1 MQRRSMIRR
10 AMAIAVAA
18 STTLTMVGPA
28 IPARAATGTLRLFA
42 QNSEVTLRHREGRPA
57 FLNAGIY
64 AAAEGGRFEIHANR
78 ADYASPI
85 VGSQWADGA
94 WVQDLDPALLSGWD
108 GLLSFLHV
116 RVKNP
121 AGNVIIDQ
129 DLDWC
134 PVGWDNQRVDDSGPD
149 VQRMPFGG
157 CYVMPFAL
165 GTVMGL
171 DQGWASPVSSRYGG
185 GEPVVITGRD
195 GAYRV
200 TYSFPRN
207 VIDTFGFDPDHASAK
222 VTVNVE
228 TGRHRASSERRTS
241 ASDQEPAPRVPT
253 DADPD
258 PSTVPDLIPTPAWSM
273 RVTRPREGGEFL
285 AFASNIWN
293 AGPSPMVVEGFRR
306 PDSDVMDAYEYFYD
320 GDTAVSRAP
329 VGEFEFD
336 TRDGHHH
343 WHMDQFVQYDLLNAD
358 QSQIV
363 RSTKQSFCLV
373 PTDAIDITVDN
384 AEWRPDNFGGLGTAC
399 GGSNAIWI
407 REVLPVGWGDTYYQY
422 VAGQSFPI
430 RRLPNGRYYVRV
442 TANPTGEMIEAST
455 DNNVSLRRVV
465 LRGTPGHRRVIV
477 PPHQLVDS
485 EGCRFC

>member
-1 MQRRSMIRR
+1 MEPAAPAARCFVREGALPVQRRSMIRR

-94 WVQDLDPALLSGWD
+94 RVQDLDPALLSGWD

-129 DLDWC
+129 YLDWC

-285 AFASNIWN
+285 AFASNIW
-293 AGPSPMVVEGFRR
+293 
-306 PDSDVMDAYEYFYD
+306 
-320 GDTAVSRAP
+320 
-329 VGEFEFD
+329 
-336 TRDGHHH
+336 
-343 WHMDQFVQYDLLNAD
+343 
-358 QSQIV
+358 
-363 RSTKQSFCLV
+363 
-373 PTDAIDITVDN
+373 
-384 AEWRPDNFGGLGTAC
+384 
-399 GGSNAIWI
+399 
-407 REVLPVGWGDTYYQY
+407 
-422 VAGQSFPI
+422 
-430 RRLPNGRYYVRV
+430 
-442 TANPTGEMIEAST
+442 
-455 DNNVSLRRVV
+455 
-465 LRGTPGHRRVIV
+465 
-477 PPHQLVDS
+477 
-485 EGCRFC
+485 